1 MIAES
6 QREAEGVFTEATG
19 KGLGLAGQQSR
30 RKLPELER
38 VQVLFGYENED
49 GIYRFYHQSFKVYRL
64 QDCTL
69 RAVEMFRSIAE
80 TTDGRLCDWFEQIVK
95 DGTGKEFQPE
105 HNRNW
110 PDHTR
115 PIVEAFLHTRYFL
128 EMMLKYGRELESPPD
143 FLPFGWAAILELYG
157 QR

>member
-1 MIAES
+1 MFNLSEIQEEFLKKEVAKD
-6 QREAEGVFTEATG
+6 QRLLEVIR
-19 KGLGLAGQQSR
+19 S
-30 RKLPELER
+30 KLPDLER
-38 VQVLFGYENED
+38 VEELFGFERED

-69 RAVEMFRSIAE
+69 KAVEIFRSIAQATE
-80 TTDGRLCDWFEQIVK
+80 NRLCDWFEEIVA
-95 DGTGKEFQPE
+95 DGTGKTFEPE

-110 PDHTR
+110 TEHTR

-128 EMMLKYGRELESPPD
+128 EMMIKYANEMESPPRM
-143 FLPFGWAAILELYG
+143 LPFGWAAILELYN